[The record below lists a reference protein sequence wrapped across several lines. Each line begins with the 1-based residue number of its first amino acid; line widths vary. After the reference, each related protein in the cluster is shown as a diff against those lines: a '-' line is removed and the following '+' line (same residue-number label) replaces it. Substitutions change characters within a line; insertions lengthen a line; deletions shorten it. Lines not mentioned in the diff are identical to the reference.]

1 MREFSELVAAVAG
14 PRLVNDSRESW
25 LRRGA
30 RNAGVSFR
38 QMKALFYG
46 EVSNP
51 HSRLVRRVRE
61 AAGLREA
68 VDLAERFEGLA
79 ASLSQNNPVVYR
91 KDVARLVNA
100 ARSLRGLGSS

>member
-1 MREFSELVAAVAG
+1 MKELVAAVAG

-46 EVSNP
+46 ENVNP
-51 HSRLVRRVRE
+51 HSRVARRVRK

-68 VDLAERFEGLA
+68 ADLAERFEGFA
-79 ASLSQNNPVVYR
+79 VSLGQRDEARFS
-91 KDVARLVNA
+91 KDVARLLDA
-100 ARSLRGLGSS
+100 ARALRGLGSA